1 MTKHQIKEFRPGAC
15 LIPAVLYLGLFLACQ
30 KPAAVAGR
38 RIISLSPGMTEVIF
52 AIGGQD
58 WLVGVTSYCDYP
70 PAART
75 LPRVGD
81 FSHPSLER
89 IIRLKPDLVIVN
101 LPEQQRI
108 KQDLEKMNIPVF
120 VSAPE
125 SLNDIYREIVE
136 LGRRIGRLTAAE
148 SLAAQMRKRIQP
160 VPRRRC
166 PVYLELSPRPLITV
180 GRNNF
185 LSEMVACAGGQ
196 NIFADLDRSYP
207 VIPQEEVIRRNP
219 AVIIVLHPQ
228 SIQNRIG
235 WSKIDAVRNHR
246 IYSQLNPDL
255 LLRPGPRLVEGFEV
269 LKQILE

>member
-1 MTKHQIKEFRPGAC
+1 MKQFCAGAL
-15 LIPAVLYLGLFLACQ
+15 LIPAALYLGLFLACQ
-30 KPAAVAGR
+30 KPAARAGR
-38 RIISLSPGMTEVIF
+38 RIISLSPGMTEVLF

-58 WLVGVTSYCDYP
+58 RLVGVTSYCDYP
-70 PAART
+70 PATRA

-89 IIRLKPDLVIVN
+89 IIRLQPDLVIVN

-125 SLNDIYREIVE
+125 SLNGIYQEIVE
-136 LGRRIGRLTAAE
+136 LGRRIGRLAAAE
-148 SLAAQMRKRIQP
+148 SLVAQMRKQIQP
-160 VPRRRC
+160 VPGLRRT
-166 PVYLELSPRPLITV
+166 VYLELSPRPLITV
-180 GRNNF
+180 GRNSF
-185 LSEMVACAGGQ
+185 VSEIVACAGGQ

-228 SIQNRIG
+228 SIIDRIG
-235 WSKIDAVRNHR
+235 WSTIDAVRNHR
-246 IYSQLNPDL
+246 IYSHLNPDL
-255 LLRPGPRLVEGFEV
+255 LLRPGPRLVQGFEA